1 MPTVK
6 KQRDREVELL
16 DDAKQRVQGLPPV
29 LASEKV
35 KVEKREKGQ
44 KSLESMFGKAAGVKR
59 KAEENND

>member
-1 MPTVK
+1 M
-6 KQRDREVELL
+6 ELL

-44 KSLESMFGKAAGVKR
+44 QSLESMFGKAAGVKR
-59 KAEENND
+59 KANEND